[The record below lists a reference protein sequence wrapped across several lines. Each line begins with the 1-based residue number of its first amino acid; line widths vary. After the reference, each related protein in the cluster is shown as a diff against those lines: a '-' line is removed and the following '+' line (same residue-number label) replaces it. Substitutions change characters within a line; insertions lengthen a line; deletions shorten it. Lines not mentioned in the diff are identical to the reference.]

1 MQVTSLAALA
11 LQNRRALDLLTT
23 EKGGTC
29 LLLNEECCYFVNQS
43 YSYLQDQR
51 TQGSD
56 PSTVVRHILL
66 GPGPLQLGNL
76 AAPSGGTCKHNPP
89 PNLSCSLSFPVLAG
103 SPTRTCLSICQSTP
117 PPALLSPAHFQL
129 PLQRRPLSAGSS
141 QNRVD
146 APDTIILSKRSECWA
161 GRKGATKD
169 GESSRHKT

>member
-1 MQVTSLAALA
+1 MATGTAGIGTSIDFYYKLSQAVNDDMERVADSLTALQTQVTSLAALA
-11 LQNRRALDLLTT
+11 LQNRRALDLLTA

-56 PSTVVRHILL
+56 PSTVARHILL

-103 SPTRTCLSICQSTP
+103 SPTRTCLSICQSTL
-117 PPALLSPAHFQL
+117 PPALLSPAHFRL
-129 PLQRRPLSAGSS
+129 PL
-141 QNRVD
+141 
-146 APDTIILSKRSECWA
+146 
-161 GRKGATKD
+161 
-169 GESSRHKT
+169 